1 MFKQSEAL
9 LMIRAINRTVTGE
22 YILTLTIQNGDTL
35 DAVRNEVNSLNKH
48 YCAHGWIMLTRDR
61 LIINNL
67 PTFVFKF
74 DTVTLPTKQGDDGV
88 YNICSYKDSG
98 LYVSI

>member
-1 MFKQSEAL
+1 
-9 LMIRAINRTVTGE
+9 MIRVINRTVTGE
-22 YILTLTIQNGDTL
+22 CVLTLTIQYGDTL

-48 YCAHGWIMLTRDR
+48 YCKHGWIMLTQDR

-74 DTVTLPTKQGDDGV
+74 DTVTLPTKQDDAGV
-88 YNICSYKDSG
+88 YNICSYKDSE
-98 LYVSI
+98 LYVNI